1 MPDKVVLFPK
11 RDMGSLELTE
21 EYIRLRA
28 YELWERHGCI
38 HGRALE
44 DWLEAEAQILGRRS
58 ALVLE
63 AIEGK
68 AQAAVA

>member
-21 EYIRLRA
+21 EYVRLRA
-28 YELWERHGCI
+28 YQVWVRRGCI
-38 HGRALE
+38 HGRDVE
-44 DWLEAEAQILGRRS
+44 DWLEAEAQIHGRRPTPAS
-58 ALVLE
+58 DTIQE
-63 AIEGK
+63 K

>member
-1 MPDKVVLFPK
+1 MPDKVVPFRK

-28 YELWERHGCI
+28 YELWERHGRI
-38 HGRALE
+38 HGRDLE

-58 ALVLE
+58 ALVLK
-63 AIEGK
+63 AIESK